1 MSLIRQKQIEGL
13 LKDISNLHIGSDVFN
28 RDTSFTLGTP
38 GVGEAYLDTSLAG
51 NITTIHINV
60 SDTIAENRYL
70 VLSEYQKYDS
80 LIIKTQSGEIAK
92 YEINSIQSVVDS
104 SYEGHFILTLQH
116 SFGYSS
122 NFNQEILHYYF
133 RKSATDELITQNKFN
148 ILTEENRAT
157 AVEAAL
163 QNQINNLGTY
173 NAGPQGADGPQ
184 GPQGAD
190 GENGVD
196 GTDGAQGA
204 MGSSG
209 LLAMSMFENNTS
221 ADYLAYDVHYY
232 GNSASNN
239 FYCITWDFG
248 VKGMKNASINFTVPD
263 SGNVRVV
270 FDGYLKDT
278 GGNSECWMG
287 LHDAEMHTTSPTY
300 GWFQITKDAE
310 SYSYDLEN
318 VEWILRDL
326 VPGEEVTVYFHAI
339 TTASS
344 NMQFLIGNQ
353 RTTSWTND
361 DIPKPTTI
369 SVYNIDVTINYNP

>member
-1 MSLIRQKQIEGL
+1 
-13 LKDISNLHIGSDVFN
+13 
-28 RDTSFTLGTP
+28 
-38 GVGEAYLDTSLAG
+38 
-51 NITTIHINV
+51 
-60 SDTIAENRYL
+60 
-70 VLSEYQKYDS
+70 
-80 LIIKTQSGEIAK
+80 
-92 YEINSIQSVVDS
+92 
-104 SYEGHFILTLQH
+104 
-116 SFGYSS
+116 
-122 NFNQEILHYYF
+122 
-133 RKSATDELITQNKFN
+133 
-148 ILTEENRAT
+148 
-157 AVEAAL
+157 
-163 QNQINNLGTY
+163 
-173 NAGPQGADGPQ
+173 
-184 GPQGAD
+184 
-190 GENGVD
+190 
-196 GTDGAQGA
+196 

>member
-28 RDTSFTLGTP
+28 RETSFTLGTP
-38 GVGEAYLDTSLAG
+38 GEGEAHLDTDLAG
-51 NITTIHINV
+51 NISTLYINV

-70 VLSEYQKYDS
+70 TLSEYQKYDS

-92 YEINSIQSVVDS
+92 YEIISIQSAVDV

-133 RKSATDELITQNKFN
+133 RKSAADELIIQNKFN
-148 ILTEENRAT
+148 ILSEESRAT
-157 AVEAAL
+157 GAEAAL
-163 QNQINNLGTY
+163 QNQINNLSTS
-173 NAGPQGADGPQ
+173 NAGPQGP
-184 GPQGAD
+184 
-190 GENGVD
+190 
-196 GTDGAQGA
+196 

-209 LLAMSMFENNTS
+209 LLAMNMFENNS
-221 ADYLAYDVHYY
+221 AADYLAYNVHYY
-232 GNSASNN
+232 GNTASNN

-248 VKGMKNASINFTVPD
+248 VKGMKDARITFTVPD

-270 FDGYLKDT
+270 FEGTLKDA
-278 GGNSECWMG
+278 GGTSECWMG
-287 LHDAEMHTTSPTY
+287 LHDSEFNTTSPTY

-310 SYSYDLEN
+310 SNSHDLEN

-326 VPGEEVTVYFHAI
+326 TPGEDVTVYFHAI
-339 TTASS
+339 TTSSS
-344 NMQFLIGNQ
+344 NMEFRIGNQ
-353 RTTSWTND
+353 RTTPWTND
-361 DIPKPTTI
+361 DIPKPTII
-369 SVYNIDVTINYNP
+369 SVYNIDATINYNP